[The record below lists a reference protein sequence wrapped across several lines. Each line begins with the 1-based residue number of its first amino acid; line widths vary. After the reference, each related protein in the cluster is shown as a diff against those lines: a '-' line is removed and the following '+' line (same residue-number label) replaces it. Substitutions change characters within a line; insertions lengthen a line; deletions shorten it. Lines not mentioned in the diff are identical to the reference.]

1 MNIFLS
7 VTNIAAAKQVEL
19 VCKTY
24 HLAKRN
30 LSFRR
35 PKQVELQQRIQT
47 RQRNNNKI
55 NTKQAI
61 KSTKSDVLKI
71 NVIIALR
78 CFSAYYEQNDVF
90 FENHNFLH
98 HKASHMDFILKTVF
112 CDSAKILIFYHCHTF
127 IYVEKKVTST

>member
-35 PKQVELQQRIQT
+35 PKQVELQQRFQT
-47 RQRNNNKI
+47 QQHNNNKI

-71 NVIIALR
+71 NVIIALL
-78 CFSAYYEQNDVF
+78 CFSIHYTQNDVF
-90 FENHNFLH
+90 FKNENF
-98 HKASHMDFILKTVF
+98 
-112 CDSAKILIFYHCHTF
+112 
-127 IYVEKKVTST
+127 

>member
-1 MNIFLS
+1 
-7 VTNIAAAKQVEL
+7 L

-35 PKQVELQQRIQT
+35 PKQVELQHRFKTQ
-47 RQRNNNKI
+47 QRNNNKI

-61 KSTKSDVLKI
+61 KSTKSDVLKT
-71 NVIIALR
+71 NVTIALR
-78 CFSAYYEQNDVF
+78 CFSAYYRQNDVF

-112 CDSAKILIFYHCHTF
+112 CDSAKILEFYRCHTF
-127 IYVEKKVTST
+127 IYVEKKVTAT